1 MGSVWRI
8 CMWILGLKGLTVLT
22 VITIFALW
30 PWDLNSIFLG
40 RRVHKKNQFEKECLL
55 NPHWGNRTTKQNTG
69 LFRFHHHCNPTVTNL
84 CSSNFFSLS
93 TCVTPTLKCTE
104 NSSTVQV
111 LSQHAILAFW
121 YFKKLNSEKK
131 KKLNFGS
138 KTFVWKLWWNPTSFP
153 GLSPTYRSVGKG
165 RRVPWEWGC
174 QGTDKIWSY
183 NEVLFPYISLLLW
196 KRKSF
201 LILRTW

>member
-1 MGSVWRI
+1 MDTTLIPTLNPLHPNSDQQQFSPNNIHTLSRDKVMRINKMIIIEKIPWSFIKFSQLILKGNVWRSVWRI

-131 KKLNFGS
+131 N
-138 KTFVWKLWWNPTSFP
+138 
-153 GLSPTYRSVGKG
+153 
-165 RRVPWEWGC
+165 
-174 QGTDKIWSY
+174 
-183 NEVLFPYISLLLW
+183 
-196 KRKSF
+196 
-201 LILRTW
+201 

>member
-30 PWDLNSIFLG
+30 PWNLNSIFLG

-69 LFRFHHHCNPTVTNL
+69 LFRFHHHCNPTVANL

-131 KKLNFGS
+131 IIKFWVKNFRL
-138 KTFVWKLWWNPTSFP
+138 KTVVEPN
-153 GLSPTYRSVGKG
+153 
-165 RRVPWEWGC
+165 
-174 QGTDKIWSY
+174 
-183 NEVLFPYISLLLW
+183 LFPRALSYLSLC
-196 KRKSF
+196 REG
-201 LILRTW
+201 